1 MKKSILAGLVIL
13 VILAVAGCRSI
24 AIGTASPAVTS
35 ASSPV
40 DAPASNPADAPA
52 STPADAPADAPA
64 SGTADTPAVPAATH
78 AAGLAT
84 TYNTTYDNLTYGIS
98 SVGTLTQVTEN
109 AAGDITGQLT
119 VDPPLYGS
127 GPFTGT
133 VNGNAINFTV
143 ESVTPNPAGGTSGTF
158 TGTIGLQGSLSGTYA
173 DDTSNGPQ
181 NGNWTATPLT
191 MATPTS
197 SACSTATATYEADQK
212 ALKALQSASEDDAAL
227 VKQDIAALT
236 GAVDDIPSNVAE
248 LYVGDIRKIILNS
261 MDPETTDLFSDL
273 ADTFFQRA
281 AALESAEA
289 AQAGA
294 IIDIINSKLIPVLG
308 LPALAVTSKNL
319 GKLFTAEVALKV
331 ALVQGEAAQAAAD
344 AAQATMEKACQ
355 AGSAD

>member
-1 MKKSILAGLVIL
+1 MNKSIFAGL
-13 VILAVAGCRSI
+13 VILAVAGCGST
-24 AIGTASPAVTS
+24 AIGTATPAATS
-35 ASSPV
+35 ASSR
-40 DAPASNPADAPA
+40 A
-52 STPADAPADAPA
+52 STPAAAPA
-64 SGTADTPAVPAATH
+64 SGTAVTPASGTAVAAATH

-84 TYNTTYDNLTYGIS
+84 TYDTTYDNFTYGIS
-98 SVGTLTQVTEN
+98 SVGNLTQVTEN

-133 VNGNAINFTV
+133 VNGNAIKFTV
-143 ESVTPNPAGGTSGTF
+143 ESDSPNPGNATSVVL
-158 TGTIGLQGSLSGTYA
+158 TGTIGLQGSLSGTYIA
-173 DDTSNGPQ
+173 YTSDGRPAQ

-191 MATPTS
+191 KTKPTP
-197 SACSTATATYEADQK
+197 SACSTATATYDADQK
-212 ALKALQSASEDDAAL
+212 ALEALQSAADDDAAL

-236 GAVDDIPSNVAE
+236 GAVDDIPSSVAE
-248 LYVGDIRKIILNS
+248 LYVEDIRKIILNS
-261 MDPETTDLFSDL
+261 MDPETTGLFSDL

-294 IIDIINSKLIPVLG
+294 ILDILNSKLIPVLG

-331 ALVQGEAAQAAAD
+331 ALVQAESAQAAA
-344 AAQATMEKACQ
+344 AAAKAAMENACQ
-355 AGSAD
+355 SGG